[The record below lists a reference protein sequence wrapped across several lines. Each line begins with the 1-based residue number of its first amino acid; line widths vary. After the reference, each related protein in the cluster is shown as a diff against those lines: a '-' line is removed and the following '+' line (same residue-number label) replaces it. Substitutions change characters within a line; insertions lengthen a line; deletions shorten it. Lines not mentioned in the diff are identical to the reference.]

1 MLESLPAFIPVAFVA
16 CVAFTAGV
24 LYFAPGGGRRWP
36 WWVVGGVVLLL
47 SVQGILG
54 GVGFYRTATPT
65 PRPMLLLFPPLAVIL
80 VALIVPRSRAWLK
93 ELPLRP
99 LVWVHVVRVPV
110 ELVLWGLLQQG
121 AIPRGMTFE
130 GTNFDVLTG
139 LTAPLAA
146 VFGFRNG
153 QPRRWV
159 LIPWHLMG
167 VGLLANVVT
176 TAVLSMPTPL
186 QQLNFDQPCVGVFY
200 FPFTWLPAF
209 VVPAVLLAHL
219 ASLVR
224 LLSAGYNGQP
234 RVPCAAGQ
242 YAETTHS
249 SGE

>member
-1 MLESLPAFIPVAFVA
+1 MLDSLPAFIPLAFVA
-16 CVAFTAGV
+16 CVVFTAAV
-24 LYFAPGGGRRWP
+24 LYFAPGRGRQWPRW
-36 WWVVGGVVLLL
+36 VAGGVAVWLT
-47 SVQGILG
+47 VQGVLG
-54 GVGFYRTATPT
+54 GVGFYRTDTPT
-65 PRPMLLLFPPLAVIL
+65 PRPMLLLFPPLAVIV
-80 VALIVPRSRAWLK
+80 VALIVPRSRRWLK

-99 LVWVHVVRVPV
+99 LVWVHAVRVAV
-110 ELVLWGLLQQG
+110 ELVLWGLLQHG

-153 QPRRWV
+153 QPQRWV

-176 TAVLSMPTPL
+176 TAVLSMPTPF

-224 LLSAGYNGQP
+224 LLSGNSHHRPAVPHPAGEYAG
-234 RVPCAAGQ
+234 AA
-242 YAETTHS
+242 YS
-249 SGE
+249 P